1 MSKTLRQTDLS
12 KILVLMGRVPLR
24 FFQDILREVQDL
36 QPIQRQLID
45 HVIVVCKLI
54 YVNPATSATGERS
67 FSTAR
72 RIKTWLRSKML
83 QARFNHLAIL
93 NAHNDRFDK
102 FCLVSV
108 ANSFVSLNENHE
120 RNVGKFTTA
129 DLSCLITV
137 HALFQEI
144 DFSLSTQFFSL
155 SILTIQLVNKND
167 RRLGTS

>member
-1 MSKTLRQTDLS
+1 MR
-12 KILVLMGRVPLR
+12 RVPLR
-24 FFQDILREVQDL
+24 FFQEILREVQDL
-36 QPIQRQLID
+36 QPIERQLID

-54 YVNPATSATGERS
+54 YVNPATSAIGERS

-72 RIKTWLRSKML
+72 RIKTWLRSRML

-93 NAHNDRFDK
+93 DTNKDRFDK
-102 FCLVSV
+102 LCLVSV
-108 ANSFVSLNENHE
+108 ANSFVSLNENRD

-129 DLSCLITV
+129 DFSCWTCCFPLLLRYMNCSRILTT
-137 HALFQEI
+137 I
-144 DFSLSTQFFSL
+144 SLSTQFFPL

>member
-1 MSKTLRQTDLS
+1 MR
-12 KILVLMGRVPLR
+12 RVPLR
-24 FFQDILREVQDL
+24 FFQDVLREVQDL
-36 QPIQRQLID
+36 QPIERQLID

-54 YVNPATSATGERS
+54 YVNPATSAIGERS

-72 RIKTWLRSKML
+72 RIKTWLRSRML

-93 NAHNDRFDK
+93 NTNKDRFDK
-102 FCLVSV
+102 LC
-108 ANSFVSLNENHE
+108 LNENRD

-129 DLSCLITV
+129 DLSCWTCCFPLLLRYMNCSRILTS
-137 HALFQEI
+137 I
-144 DFSLSTQFFSL
+144 SLSTQFFPL

>member
-1 MSKTLRQTDLS
+1 MR
-12 KILVLMGRVPLR
+12 RVPLR
-24 FFQDILREVQDL
+24 FFQDVLREVQDL
-36 QPIQRQLID
+36 QPIERQLID

-54 YVNPATSATGERS
+54 YVNPATSAARKRS

-93 NAHNDRFDK
+93 NTHKHRFDK
-102 FCLVSV
+102 LCLVAV

-129 DLSCLITV
+129 DLSRWTCCFPLLLRYMHCSRKFTS
-137 HALFQEI
+137 AYQ
-144 DFSLSTQFFSL
+144 LSSFHSRY
-155 SILTIQLVNKND
+155 SACE
-167 RRLGTS
+167 